1 MKIMTLTAM
10 MVLLS
15 FSVSFSDMNYDCPK
29 SKAGSEYGNRG
40 ARLWEAGK
48 LDEAE
53 KETRQAIKVDPDC
66 SMWQQN
72 LGFILEDK
80 NKRDEAN
87 EAFLKSLKIDKN
99 WCTSYK
105 TGSLLKIGEYYYNKR
120 TYKESI
126 SYLTQASDMAAKEK
140 ANIDTKALIFTY
152 LSYNYTDPKELGNP
166 YYNLKK
172 AEELKKKAL
181 ALKPND
187 LFIKASLAK
196 LLVLQKRTDEANNSV
211 KEILAAQAKASKPI
225 SSVYSY
231 IAHIYS
237 LQKDP
242 KSAALY
248 IGKAIDLNPKQEA
261 SYLLDELTRDFK
273 DVSKSKEMQP
283 VIARARNTLK

>member
-1 MKIMTLTAM
+1 MALTAM

-15 FSVSFSDMNYDCPK
+15 FSVSFGDMNYDCPK
-29 SKAGSEYGNRG
+29 STVGSEHGNRG
-40 ARLWEAGK
+40 ARLWEAGNF
-48 LDEAE
+48 DEAE
-53 KETRQAIKVDPDC
+53 KETRKAIKIDPDC

-80 NKRDEAN
+80 NKKDEAN
-87 EAFLKSLKIDKN
+87 EAFLKSLNTNKY

-105 TGSLLKIGEYYYNKR
+105 TGSLLKIGRYYYGKR
-120 TYKESI
+120 NYKESI
-126 SYLTQASDMAAKEK
+126 SYFTQAIEMAAKEDT
-140 ANIDTKALIFTY
+140 NIDTKAIIYTE
-152 LSYNYTDPKELGNP
+152 LSYNYTDSKELGNS

-172 AEELKKKAL
+172 AEQLKKQAL

-196 LLVLQKRTDEANNSV
+196 LLVLQKKTDEANKSI
-211 KEILAAQAKASKPI
+211 KKIIAAQEKSSKPN

-242 KSAALY
+242 KLAALY
-248 IGKAIDLNPKQEA
+248 IGKAIDLNPRQE
-261 SYLLDELTRDFK
+261 SGYLLDELTRDFK

-283 VIARARNTLK
+283 VIARARNTIK